1 MAFDFLHGGIFD
13 QWSLNN
19 AVFKTVTDFQ
29 RFDLCGKFFDKL
41 VVHLVLHIDAVGAD
55 TGLPS
60 IAVFAGHSAFNS
72 TIDIGIVKHDEGC
85 VASEFE
91 REFFDAGRRLRHQ
104 NTTNFGRAC
113 EADVTDRVAGA
124 KHLAHSDAVVAV
136 CRQDVQHASR
146 NASAHC
152 QLGSSQR
159 RQRREFCGFD
169 DHGATCC
176 QSGCDFAGDH
186 GEREVPR
193 RDSRAYPN
201 CLLDDQQAAVVVELG
216 QGFAIDAFGFFGIP
230 LDKTRTVGDF
240 AFGFGK
246 RLALL
251 CCHDAT
257 EVFLVGHQQIKP
269 FAQNGA
275 AFFACFGF
283 PWPPSGVGGGNGC
296 FGFGWAQI
304 GYIGEF
310 FACGGVVHI
319 KTAGAGDPLAVNEGV
334 GF

>member
-29 RFDLCGKFFDKL
+29 RFDFGGKFFDKL

-60 IAVFAGHSAFNS
+60 IAVFAGHGAFNS
-72 TIDIGIVKHDEGC
+72 AVDISIVKHNEGC

-91 REFFDAGRRLRHQ
+91 RELFDAGRRLRHQ

-169 DHGATCC
+169 DHWATSC
-176 QSGCDFAGDH
+176 QSGGDFAGDH

-193 RDSRAYPN
+193 CYGGTNANGLFDH
-201 CLLDDQQAAVVVELG
+201 QQAAVVVELG
-216 QGFAIDAFGFFGIP
+216 QGFAIDAFGLFGIP
-230 LDKTRTVGDF
+230 LDKTGTVGDF
-240 AFGFGK
+240 AFGLGK

-251 CCHDAT
+251 GRHDAT
-257 EVFLVGHQQIKP
+257 EIFLIGHQ
-269 FAQNGA
+269 
-275 AFFACFGF
+275 
-283 PWPPSGVGGGNGC
+283 
-296 FGFGWAQI
+296 
-304 GYIGEF
+304 
-310 FACGGVVHI
+310 
-319 KTAGAGDPLAVNEGV
+319 
-334 GF
+334 